1 LRAGQHIIM
10 KVLTVVKASSLAL
23 ICGNVFAVTS
33 PVGTNEVGSTIT
45 GKSGY
50 AVAPGK
56 LHVPYG

>member
-1 LRAGQHIIM
+1 M